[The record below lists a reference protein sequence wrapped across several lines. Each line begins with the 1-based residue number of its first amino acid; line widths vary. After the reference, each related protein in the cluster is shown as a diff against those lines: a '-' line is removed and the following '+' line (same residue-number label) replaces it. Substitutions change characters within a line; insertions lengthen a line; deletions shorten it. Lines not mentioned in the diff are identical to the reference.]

1 MEVGGKKG
9 RSCSL
14 LLEEEAGG
22 WVEDEDEEEGEG
34 WGLMVRTAVLALVP
48 A

>member
-22 WVEDEDEEEGEG
+22 WVEEEEEGEE
-34 WGLMVRTAVLALVP
+34 WGLVVRTAVLALVP
-48 A
+48 T

>member
-22 WVEDEDEEEGEG
+22 WVGVEEEGEG
-34 WGLMVRTAVLALVP
+34 WGLVVRTAVLALVP

>member
-22 WVEDEDEEEGEG
+22 WVEVEGEEEG